1 MIFEQSGTFPLD
13 WISSSVINALFIGGL
28 TWGGDLYIYI
38 YIREESRGGGGEKKV
53 YSSGTM
59 LLQGWLLV
67 SRSRR
72 PYITRVSPL
81 RVLSTRG
88 RGDEIELSRR

>member
-38 YIREESRGGGGEKKV
+38 REESRGVEGRR
-53 YSSGTM
+53 
-59 LLQGWLLV
+59 
-67 SRSRR
+67 RSIL
-72 PYITRVSPL
+72 PVQCCSKDGY
-81 RVLSTRG
+81 
-88 RGDEIELSRR
+88 